1 MSKIELLF
9 REGMAKKLEE
19 IKQNNPKATIWSHS
33 RLGNFKQCKK
43 QYYHTYVDKKEQKT
57 GIYSCLGSSCHDS
70 LEEVYDSKVDRPN
83 KQIFDNEFLK
93 CELFGINFPKSKYDI
108 KGGYKKDIDAF
119 YDVYKKIDGEGKKF
133 ISEIG
138 FILKLDEDHYEI
150 GYIDLLIL
158 NDDGTA
164 EVIDFKTSSTF
175 DAKHTVSAGRQL
187 VLYKIAIEQLY
198 GIKVNTV
205 AWEMLK
211 YIDVQVGD
219 NKPKIALKGREWV
232 AKCSSQVKT
241 LMKKEGID
249 SSLIDLY
256 MSKCEAD
263 NNINCLP
270 EEIRNKI
277 KVNIHTR
284 YYEVT
289 DEIIEEC
296 LEYTRNTIKEIEAM
310 DTEGESKWECS
321 VDKFFCC
328 NLCGFGGTHCRY
340 WEIEDNK

>member
-9 REGMAKKLEE
+9 REGMNNKIEQLRAENPN
-19 IKQNNPKATIWSHS
+19 IKIYSHS
-33 RLGNFKQCKK
+33 KLSNFNQCRKG
-43 QYYHTYVDKKEQKT
+43 YYYTYIDKKEQKQNP
-57 GIYSCLGSSCHDS
+57 YSSLGSACHNS
-70 LEEVYDSKVDRPN
+70 LEEVYDGKVERPS

-119 YDVYKKIDGEGKKF
+119 YDVYKKMDGEGKKF

-138 FILKLDEDHYEI
+138 FILKLDENHYEI

-164 EVIDFKTSSTF
+164 EIIDFKTSSTF
-175 DAKHTVSAGRQL
+175 DAKHTISAGRQL
-187 VLYKIAIEQLY
+187 VLYKIAVEQLY
-198 GIKVNTV
+198 GIKVNSV
-205 AWEMLK
+205 SWQMLK
-211 YIDVQVGD
+211 YIDVQIGN
-219 NKPKIALKGREWV
+219 NKPKVALRGREWV
-232 AKCSSQVKT
+232 AKCSSQIKT

-256 MSKCEAD
+256 LTKAETD

-270 EEIRNKI
+270 QEIINKI
-277 KVNIHTR
+277 KVNVHTR

-296 LEYTRNTIKEIEAM
+296 LEYTRNTIKEIETM
-310 DTEGESKWECS
+310 DTEDETKWECS

-328 NLCGFGGTHCRY
+328 NLCGFGGTHCKY